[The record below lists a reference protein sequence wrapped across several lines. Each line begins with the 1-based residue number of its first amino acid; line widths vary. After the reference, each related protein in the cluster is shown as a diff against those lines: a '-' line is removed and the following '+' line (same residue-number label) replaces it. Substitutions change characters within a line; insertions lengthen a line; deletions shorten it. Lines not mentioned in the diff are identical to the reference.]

1 MNLPCLEIVWE
12 RQIDAHVLAA
22 STLHRLPLI
31 AALPTD
37 GPVHLLNL
45 ETGSTIGTL
54 PSHPSGNAS
63 LEIHPVDDSIMTGG
77 HDGILLRH
85 TPPFHREPQCIN
97 AGDRWIEP
105 IRASPDGKWIAHGSG
120 RTLTIRNTTQEVSA
134 VLTNQTSTI
143 ADIQWR
149 NDSRALAFSTY
160 GQLTLIRQGQSNSWE
175 TYPYANLIWKGS
187 LQQIAWSPSGRYIA
201 ATTSERSVKL
211 WRTPFEQSGEMV
223 MHGYDTNVTQL
234 RWTPDSRFLLTSGS
248 EVLTSWDTS
257 GRGPSGTTPER
268 RAGHQSAITAIAVS
282 TDGKIILSGDGDGLI
297 LAGTVS
303 VPQCRL
309 SHSNADPVSTLQ
321 PTHKNRHFIAGYNS
335 GKIQLIRVP

>member
-1 MNLPCLEIVWE
+1 MNLPRLEIVWE

-22 STLHRLPLI
+22 RPLHRLPLI

-45 ETGSTIGTL
+45 ETGTTVGTL
-54 PSHPSGNAS
+54 PSHPSGNGA
-63 LEIHPVDDSIMTGG
+63 LEIHPLDDSIMTGG

-85 TPPFHREPQCIN
+85 TPPFHHEPQSIS
-97 AGDRWIEP
+97 AGNRWIEP

-120 RTLTIRNTTQEVSA
+120 KTLTIRNNTPEDSV
-134 VLTNQTSTI
+134 VLTNQASTI

-160 GQLTLIRQGQSNSWE
+160 GQLTLIRQGQSGAWE
-175 TYPYANLIWKGS
+175 PNPHANLIWKGS
-187 LQQIAWSPSGRYIA
+187 LKQIAWSPNGRYLA
-201 ATTSERSVKL
+201 ATTSERSIKL

-223 MHGYDTNVTQL
+223 MHGYDTNVTEL
-234 RWTPDSRFLLTSGS
+234 RWTPDSRFLLTNGS
-248 EVLTSWDTS
+248 ETLTAWDTS

-268 RAGHQSAITAIAVS
+268 RTGHQSPITAIATS
-282 TDGKIILSGDGDGLI
+282 PDGKIILTGDGDGLI
-297 LAGTVS
+297 LSGTVS
-303 VPQCRL
+303 LTNGCIVQ
-309 SHSNADPVSTLQ
+309 SMANPVSTLQ
-321 PTHKNRHFIAGYNS
+321 ATPKERHFVAGYDS